1 MSSSRI
7 PPKSQQDIED
17 FLTFVAQAKDNP
29 RTDSQL
35 WENLSGLVEKLS
47 ASEDKSTK
55 LAQVIKQWC
64 QEYGVKLDPQELKEY
79 RASLRVNMLPKP
91 NPNDKNPQTPPETP
105 LGERPAITYN
115 KPVIL
120 ATVKEAI
127 NKHHE

>member
-1 MSSSRI
+1 MTMSSSRI

-35 WENLSGLVEKLS
+35 WENLQGLVEKLS

-64 QEYGVKLDPQELKEY
+64 QEYGIKLDPQELKEY
-79 RASLRVNMLPKP
+79 RASLRVNMLPKKGQP
-91 NPNDKNPQTPPETP
+91 IPQANP
-105 LGERPAITYN
+105 GEKPAVFYN
-115 KPVIL
+115 QALIL
-120 ATVKEAI
+120 ATVQEAI
-127 NKHHE
+127 KKQ